1 MNNYTRFLAL
11 ATAALIGGSM
21 LANESPR
28 MTMSGGLSFE
38 MAPTKGADASRAA
51 LKMAGTTPARF
62 LSAPAKPSSRRAAA
76 KAVANPTG
84 VRYVDEGNKV
94 TINWSAVEGASEYKV
109 YEAGA
114 TTADIKSIGTTS
126 ETTFTI
132 DRQTDAGEGGY
143 TVFGV
148 SAVVNGE
155 ESQIAATPVLTTGAI
170 APLPWKESFRN
181 GQTDKFFWTEC
192 TSINQW
198 GLLTDASGL
207 PSMDNDNGVLAFL
220 AYKQGDY
227 LKVHTE
233 KISLAGNPY
242 LVFTR
247 YYVPTQNVGLSIIA
261 YFPDGTSRPV
271 FSSTNSGTAAAYWK
285 TEVVDLT
292 AYKKYRYCTL
302 SFNFTSNA
310 NFSDGGALVAL
321 DALQVIDNKMVDVS
335 ATLDL
340 PSKVMKGQTIT
351 GDLVISNNSLFATP
365 ALDVYVEVNGKAII
379 DGTLQGTLSALGTGL
394 LGIEIPTSSLTEG
407 DKLNVTARMTVAGDE
422 VPENDTDAVEVA
434 MEQTWRKPVSDLRL
448 FRTPENGISAEW
460 NVPGP
465 NSKPVEDGFEDYAP
479 WATEFGEWTTVDT
492 DLAFHGGVY
501 PVSDYPGQMEQFAFK
516 VMTPEEIGE
525 ANDAKSGRSYLG
537 APFGVLDDPDQG
549 ATYAASDAWLISP
562 ELSGEGHTGSFH
574 AASTKAY
581 NALWELY
588 EQTEET
594 FYIMYSTTGNSV
606 ADFKDYC
613 YAGSISNKKYVDD
626 ANYVKVEFV
635 IPEGARYFAI
645 HHTTP
650 AGDGCMFRLD
660 DFSYI
665 AGGTPESYNLYADGK
680 LVGNVKELK
689 ALDTD
694 GKAAKYAVT
703 AVYRDGSE
711 SLPAEMG
718 ADQAS
723 VSLIGADGEAAPFD
737 IYNLQGVV
745 VRRAATSVADA
756 SLAPGVYI
764 ANGRKFIIK

>member
-1 MNNYTRFLAL
+1 
-11 ATAALIGGSM
+11 M
-21 LANESPR
+21 L
-28 MTMSGGLSFE
+28 
-38 MAPTKGADASRAA
+38 
-51 LKMAGTTPARF
+51 
-62 LSAPAKPSSRRAAA
+62 
-76 KAVANPTG
+76 
-84 VRYVDEGNKV
+84 
-94 TINWSAVEGASEYKV
+94 
-109 YEAGA
+109 
-114 TTADIKSIGTTS
+114 
-126 ETTFTI
+126 
-132 DRQTDAGEGGY
+132 
-143 TVFGV
+143 
-148 SAVVNGE
+148 
-155 ESQIAATPVLTTGAI
+155 
-170 APLPWKESFRN
+170 FR
-181 GQTDKFFWTEC
+181 
-192 TSINQW
+192 S
-198 GLLTDASGL
+198 
-207 PSMDNDNGVLAFL
+207 
-220 AYKQGDY
+220 
-227 LKVHTE
+227 
-233 KISLAGNPY
+233 
-242 LVFTR
+242 
-247 YYVPTQNVGLSIIA
+247 
-261 YFPDGTSRPV
+261 
-271 FSSTNSGTAAAYWK
+271 
-285 TEVVDLT
+285 VDLT

-310 NFSDGGALVAL
+310 NFNDGGALVAL

-351 GDLVISNNSLFATP
+351 GDLVITNNSLFATP
-365 ALDVYVEVNGKAII
+365 ALDVLVEVNGKTII

-407 DKLNVTARMTVAGDE
+407 DKLNVTARMTTAGDE

-460 NVPGP
+460 DAPGP

-525 ANDAKSGRSYLG
+525 ENDAKSGRSYLG

-562 ELSGEGHTGSFH
+562 ELSGEGQTGSFH

-581 NALWELY
+581 NALWEQY

-594 FYIMYSTTGNSV
+594 FYIMYSTTGNAV

-626 ANYVKVEFV
+626 DHYVKVEFV

-650 AGDGCMFRLD
+650 AGEGCMFRLD

-689 ALDTD
+689 ALDTE